1 MERTLMMIK
10 PDAVRRNLIGEIL
23 RRVEGAGLRIVGLR
37 MVHLRDE
44 DAREFYR
51 VHAER
56 PFYDSLCAYMSSGPI
71 VAGVLEGEDAV
82 RRWRDLMGATNP
94 AQAAPG
100 TIRKD
105 LAVSIEENSVHGSDA
120 AETAAQEI
128 AFFDLKL
135 GLRG

>member
-1 MERTLMMIK
+1 MMIK

-23 RRVEGAGLRIVGLR
+23 RRVESAGLRIVGLR
-37 MVHLRDE
+37 LVHLSE
-44 DAREFYR
+44 GNAKEFYR

-56 PFYDSLCAYMSSGPI
+56 PFYGSLCAYMSSGPI

-94 AQAAPG
+94 AQAAAG

-128 AFFDLKL
+128 AFFDLKRE
-135 GLRG
+135 LRG

>member
-23 RRVEGAGLRIVGLR
+23 RRVESAGLRIVGLR
-37 MVHLRDE
+37 LVHLSE
-44 DAREFYR
+44 GNAKEFYR

-56 PFYDSLCAYMSSGPI
+56 PFYGSLCAYMSSGPI

-94 AQAAPG
+94 AQAAAG

-128 AFFDLKL
+128 AFFDLKRE
-135 GLRG
+135 LRG